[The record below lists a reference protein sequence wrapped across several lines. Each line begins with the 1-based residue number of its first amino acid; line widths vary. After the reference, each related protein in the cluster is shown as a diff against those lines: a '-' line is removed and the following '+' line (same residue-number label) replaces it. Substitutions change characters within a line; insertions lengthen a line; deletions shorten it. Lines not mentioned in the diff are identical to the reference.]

1 MTTISIRSTSV
12 RDKIKRIILQQS
24 KVGIQQLD
32 SIRLLIKPYI
42 ASDDNLSFD
51 RIKELIGFRLFRVA
65 QHDENMTLCIQLLS
79 AIIKNVI
86 LGNTYKHMEVVN

>member
-1 MTTISIRSTSV
+1 MCNTQSCLPLTPMTTISIRSTSF
-12 RDKIKRIILQQS
+12 RDKRKRIILQQS

-51 RIKELIGFRLFRVA
+51 RIKQLIGFLLVLLVVEPDYLPDSEVLAFSRVY
-65 QHDENMTLCIQLLS
+65 TP
-79 AIIKNVI
+79 
-86 LGNTYKHMEVVN
+86 

>member
-65 QHDENMTLCIQLLS
+65 HHDENMTLCIQLLS

-86 LGNTYKHMEVVN
+86 LGNTSKHMEVVD